1 MKNIQDQIW
10 IQIKMHFLSK
20 ENIITG
26 EKYNENWNPS
36 LKFECLNALN
46 LKFDSWIDFKEENT
60 FFNKLV
66 RKINTVRF
74 NFLFM
79 VICF

>member
-36 LKFECLNALN
+36 LKFECTEPE
-46 LKFDSWIDFKEENT
+46 I
-60 FFNKLV
+60 
-66 RKINTVRF
+66 RF
-74 NFLFM
+74 LDRLQRGKYVF
-79 VICF
+79 